1 LQLLRFI
8 LYTEFDSTADVLYN
22 YFRIRQENKLR
33 NAVIFIT
40 FFFILTAVTGCSGE
54 RKKIVPVE
62 EQHSSIIL
70 GFSQI
75 GAESAWRTYNTKSMQ
90 DAAAK
95 AGIQLLYANAEQKQ
109 ENQIKAIRSFI
120 VYQVDVIAFVP
131 IVQDGWDNVLREA
144 KKAHIPVIVCD
155 RKIHTSDESLYA
167 CYIGTDSMEEGRNA
181 ARFLEKKFAGK
192 KGPYN
197 ILEIRGTDG
206 SSASDGRTQGFREV
220 IGKDKRFSI
229 VYSESGDFIRSMGK
243 EIAENILSENN
254 NRLAIKNIPI
264 NIIVSG
270 NDGMTLGFLEV
281 LHNHGI
287 KTGKNITI
295 VTVDA
300 QQEAI
305 DKLKAGEINCVIE
318 CNPNIGPQVM
328 ELVKKLAANE
338 PIPKLT
344 DVKESVFT
352 ENDDLSNLPPR
363 GY

>member
-1 LQLLRFI
+1 MR
-8 LYTEFDSTADVLYN
+8 
-22 YFRIRQENKLR
+22 K
-33 NAVIFIT
+33 AVIFTT
-40 FFFILTAVTGCSGE
+40 FSLIFIAVTGCSGKN
-54 RKKIVPVE
+54 RKAAPVE
-62 EQHSSIIL
+62 EQHNNIIL

-75 GAESAWRTYNTKSMQ
+75 GAESAWRTYNTKSIQ

-144 KKAHIPVIVCD
+144 KNAHIPVIVCD

-167 CYIGTDSMEEGRNA
+167 CYIGTDSVEEGRNA

-206 SSASDGRTQGFREV
+206 SSASDGRTQGFRDV
-220 IGKDKRFSI
+220 IEKDKRFSI
-229 VYSESGDFIRSMGK
+229 VYSESGDFIRSRGK
-243 EIAENILSENN
+243 EIAETILSANN
-254 NRLAIKNIPI
+254 NKLAVNGVPI

-287 KTGKNITI
+287 STGKNITV

-300 QQEAI
+300 QQEAV
-305 DKLKAGEINCVIE
+305 DRLRAGEINCVIE

-328 ELVKKLAANE
+328 ELVKKLAEDE
-338 PIPKLT
+338 PIPRLT
-344 DVKESVFT
+344 HVNESVFT
-352 ENDDLSNLPPR
+352 ENDDLTNLPPR

>member
-1 LQLLRFI
+1 MQKIFFSISVSFI
-8 LYTEFDSTADVLYN
+8 LLV
-22 YFRIRQENKLR
+22 
-33 NAVIFIT
+33 
-40 FFFILTAVTGCSGE
+40 TAVFVSCTG
-54 RKKIVPVE
+54 KKQASAAE
-62 EQHSSIIL
+62 EEHHNNIIL

-90 DAAAK
+90 DAAAA

-144 KKAHIPVIVCD
+144 KEAHIPVIICD
-155 RKIHTSDESLYA
+155 RKIKTADKSLYA
-167 CYIGTDSMEEGRNA
+167 CYIGTDSIEEGRNA
-181 ARFLEKKFAGK
+181 ARFLEKKYAGK
-192 KGPYN
+192 EGPYN

-206 SSASDGRTQGFREV
+206 SSASDGRTQGFRE
-220 IGKDKRFSI
+220 ILGNDKRFSI
-229 VYSESGDFIRSMGK
+229 IYSESGDFIRSRGK
-243 EIAENILSENN
+243 EIAETILSANG
-254 NRLAIKNIPI
+254 NRLAIKGKSVD
-264 NIIVSG
+264 IIVSG

-281 LHNHGI
+281 LHKRGI
-287 KTGKNITI
+287 STGRN
-295 VTVDA
+295 VTVVTFDA

-305 DKLKAGEINCVIE
+305 DELRAGEINCVVE

-328 ELVKKLAANE
+328 ELVKELAAGE
-338 PIPKLT
+338 TIPRLT
-344 DVKESVFT
+344 HVKESVFT

>member
-1 LQLLRFI
+1 M
-8 LYTEFDSTADVLYN
+8 LYN
-22 YFRIRQENKLR
+22 VYIINTPSARIKQERKLR
-33 NAVIFIT
+33 NAVIFTTIL
-40 FFFILTAVTGCSGE
+40 FICFTATGCSD
-54 RKKIVPVE
+54 KKQKAAHVE
-62 EQHSSIIL
+62 EQHNNIIL

-144 KKAHIPVIVCD
+144 KNAHIPVIVCD

-167 CYIGTDSMEEGRNA
+167 CYIGTDSVEEGRKA

-192 KGPYN
+192 NGPYN

-206 SSASDGRTQGFREV
+206 SSASDGRTQGFRDI

-229 VYSESGDFIRSMGK
+229 VYSESGDFIRSRGK
-243 EIAENILSENN
+243 EIAETILSANN
-254 NRLAIKNIPI
+254 NRLAVNGVPI
-264 NIIVSG
+264 DIIVSG

-287 KTGKNITI
+287 KTGKDITV

-305 DKLKAGEINCVIE
+305 DELLAGEINCVIE

-328 ELVKKLAANE
+328 ELVKKLAADE
-338 PIPKLT
+338 PIPRLT
-344 DVKESVFT
+344 HVSESVFT
-352 ENDDLSNLPPR
+352 ETDNLTNLPPR